1 MQEKAQLEARVR
13 KESED
18 KKKNPKAWNTW
29 RYEVVLAEDDPTIE
43 GAKRPDGMPLP
54 PVFSL
59 GKPPCG
65 TPWRCAKCYATR
77 FKTMCFGQN
86 AADAKTCQYC
96 SRKIE
101 DCGWSLWLP
110 YARLPA
116 KWQSAM
122 TKRHGPKL
130 ISLIQ
135 SKWPG
140 SRVKLIGVDD
150 KTDFPSI

>member
-1 MQEKAQLEARVR
+1 MMIEVLAPVGARTCSKGSHKQTYFKPLEGEIDSVVQAHP
-13 KESED
+13 ED

-77 FKTMCFGQN
+77 FNTVLVKMPMRR
-86 AADAKTCQYC
+86 QYC

-110 YARLPA
+110 YARLP
-116 KWQSAM
+116 KWQL
-122 TKRHGPKL
+122 P
-130 ISLIQ
+130 
-135 SKWPG
+135 
-140 SRVKLIGVDD
+140 
-150 KTDFPSI
+150 